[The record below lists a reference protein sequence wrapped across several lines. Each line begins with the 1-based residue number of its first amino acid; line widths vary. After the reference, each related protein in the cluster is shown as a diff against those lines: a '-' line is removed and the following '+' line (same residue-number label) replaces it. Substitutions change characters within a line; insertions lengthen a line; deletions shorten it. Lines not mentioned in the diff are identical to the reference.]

1 MRLLVLDAYHG
12 GSHAAFM
19 GGFAAQSRHS
29 QTLLTLPARHWKW
42 RMRQAAI
49 GFAAEVSR
57 RYAAGERW
65 QVLVATDM
73 LDLATFIG
81 LAPAE
86 VAALPRL
93 VYFHENQLTYP
104 VRHHD
109 ARDHHYG
116 LTNITT
122 CLAADAVVFN
132 SAFHRDVFL
141 AAAAE
146 LLAKMPDHR
155 PVEAVATIRARARV
169 IPPGIDGPIC
179 AAKERQPGP
188 LRVLWCHRWEYDKDP
203 ESFFAAVGE
212 ALRRGAWLRLIVVG
226 KRFREVPPVF
236 AQARRQYSE
245 IIEHWGYVDC
255 PMAYR
260 GLLGRADVV
269 VSTAVHEFFGI
280 AVVEA
285 VAAGAYPLVPP
296 RLAYPE
302 TLGPPALRPGFFY
315 DGSVDGLAQRLLA
328 LASRPQAIWGA
339 GQLGGLGEREGAQAM
354 LADYLWPVVSERL
367 DRCCETLR
375 RGQRVPG

>member
-19 GGFAAQSRHS
+19 GGWALQSRHT

-49 GFAAEVSR
+49 GFAAEVR
-57 RYAAGERW
+57 ERYADGERW

-109 ARDHHYG
+109 VRDHHYG

-132 SAFHRDVFL
+132 SGFHRDVFL
-141 AAAAE
+141 GAAAE

-155 PVEAVATIRARARV
+155 PVDAVATIRGRASV
-169 IPPGIDGPIC
+169 IPPGIDGPIV
-179 AAKERQPGP
+179 AGKEREPGP

-203 ESFFAAVGE
+203 ESFFAAIGE
-212 ALRRGAWLRLIVVG
+212 AVDQGADLRLIVVG

-236 AQARRQYSE
+236 ARAHQAHSE
-245 IIEHWGYVDC
+245 IIEHWGYVDD
-255 PMAYR
+255 PEAYR
-260 GLLGRADVV
+260 GLLQRADVV
-269 VSTAVHEFFGI
+269 VSTAAHEFFGI

-302 TLGPPALRPGFFY
+302 TLGPPARRPGFFY
-315 DGSVDGLAQRLLA
+315 DGSVGGLARRLSA
-328 LASRPQAIWGA
+328 MARRPQTIWGR
-339 GQLGGLGEREGAQAM
+339 GRESSGEREEAQRA
-354 LADYLWPVVSERL
+354 LAAYLWPAVSELL
-367 DRCCETLR
+367 DRQCETLR
-375 RGQRVPG
+375 RGECPRL

>member
-1 MRLLVLDAYHG
+1 MSMRLLVLDAYHG
-12 GSHAAFM
+12 GSHAAFI
-19 GGFAAQSRHS
+19 GGFAAHSRHS

-65 QVLVATDM
+65 QAVVATDM

-81 LAPAE
+81 LVPAE
-86 VAALPRL
+86 IAALPRL

-109 ARDHHYG
+109 VRDHHYG
-116 LTNITT
+116 LINITT

-132 SAFHRDVFL
+132 SGFHRDVFL
-141 AAAAE
+141 TAVAE
-146 LLAKMPDHR
+146 LLAKMPDQR
-155 PVEAVATIRARARV
+155 PVDTVATIRARSEV

-179 AAKERQPGP
+179 GAKERQAGP

-203 ESFFAAVGE
+203 ESFFAAIGE
-212 ALRRGAWLRLIVVG
+212 ALRLGAEIRLLVVG
-226 KRFREVPPVF
+226 KRFREVSPVF
-236 AQARRQYSE
+236 AQARLEYSE
-245 IIEHWGYVDC
+245 IIDHWGYVDD
-255 PMAYR
+255 PATYR
-260 GLLGRADVV
+260 SLLGRADVV

-315 DGSVDGLAQRLLA
+315 DGSVDGLARRLLA
-328 LASRPQAIWGA
+328 MARRPQALWRSG
-339 GQLGGLGEREGAQAM
+339 GQGQREGARA
-354 LADYLWPVVSERL
+354 AIAAYLWPAVSELL
-367 DRCCETLR
+367 DRR
-375 RGQRVPG
+375 

>member
-19 GGFAAQSRHS
+19 GGWATHSRHS

-49 GFAAEVSR
+49 GFAAEVCK

-109 ARDHHYG
+109 VRDHHYG
-116 LTNITT
+116 LTNITS

-132 SAFHRDVFL
+132 SAFHCDVFL
-141 AAAAE
+141 EAVAE

-155 PVEAVATIRARARV
+155 PMDAVATIRGRASV

-179 AAKERQPGP
+179 AAKERESGP
-188 LRVLWCHRWEYDKDP
+188 LRVIWCHRWEYDKDP
-203 ESFFAAVGE
+203 ESFFAAIGE
-212 ALRRGAWLRLIVVG
+212 AVELGAELRLIVVG
-226 KRFREVPPVF
+226 KRFREVPSVF
-236 AQARRQYSE
+236 ARAHGEHSE
-245 IIEHWGYVDC
+245 IIEHWGYVDE
-255 PMAYR
+255 PAAYR
-260 GLLGRADVV
+260 GLLQRADVV
-269 VSTAVHEFFGI
+269 VSTAAHEFFGI

-302 TLGPPALRPGFFY
+302 TLGPPDLRPGFFY
-315 DGSVDGLAQRLLA
+315 DGTVDGLARRLLA
-328 LASRPQAIWGA
+328 MSRRPQTIWDR
-339 GQLGGLGEREGAQAM
+339 EREEAHKV
-354 LADYLWPVVSERL
+354 LAAYLWPAVSELL
-367 DRCCETLR
+367 DRRCETLR
-375 RGQRVPG
+375 RSEDPHL